1 MNSQATD
8 AAIGMMDAAYF
19 CGRREILIYFNDLL
33 QLNLAKIEETASGAV
48 ACQVMD
54 YLFPGSIP
62 MHRVDWGA
70 KASHEYV
77 KNYKLLQAAFTKNNI
92 QKHIDV
98 DKLIRAKYQDN
109 LEFCQ

>member
-1 MNSQATD
+1 MSSQATD
-8 AAIGMMDAAYF
+8 TVIGMMDGAYF
-19 CGRREILIYFNDLL
+19 VGRREILEYFNNLL
-33 QLNLAKIEETASGAV
+33 QLDLVKIEETASGAI

-62 MHRVDWGA
+62 MHRVDWSA
-70 KASHEYV
+70 RASHEYV
-77 KNYKLLQAAFTKNNI
+77 KNYKLLQAAFTRNNI